1 MTSLIVFSAITALV
15 VGVFVF
21 IISPSVRII
30 GPTEVGLVM
39 KRFGQKLP
47 SDNPIAFNAEAGY
60 QAELL
65 MPGVRFKWWFLYKV
79 GKFPWVQVSANEIG
93 VLIAQVG
100 KTLPAGAKSA
110 RYKKEFGNFT
120 DLNGFISNDG
130 EKGVQRPVLAPASRH
145 GGFGDMEKLE
155 AEGADDQKLIEVLL
169 GDKNASHNNYQD
181 FQAFLNAGGKMGLQH
196 DVLRYGAYTLNPF
209 LVRVEIVPM
218 LVVKQGEAAAIKAYV
233 GLVTQDTSGPNFKF
247 GSLVKPGHRG
257 LWEDPLRT
265 GKYAINPRIYKAEV
279 VPTAIL
285 KLDWAAEVTGA
296 HGLDKNLQPIVAKSD
311 EGFVF
316 KIDLQVL
323 IHVPDTKAPKVIS
336 MVGTMKNLVDD
347 VLQAAV
353 GNLFRDKLGS
363 MHAIRFIETRQEVQE
378 EAFKHI
384 QAQLAQ
390 YDVETRGVYIQDV
403 VLPADLVKVLTERE
417 IANQQIAT
425 FQKQEEAQKGRVAME
440 KAKGTA
446 DMQSLL
452 ARSEVEVTSKENN
465 AQARKAEADGEATF
479 TSQTGAAKAA
489 EVEAVGLAKAR
500 AYKEQVAALGQ
511 GQTALVNVTDVL
523 SRGTLP

>member
-1 MTSLIVFSAITALV
+1 LPVHPVAFLTITKNKVFGLPISSDLQARQGRDERLTPASFNLEPWQLDVFRVEPQLQQGSEEKLDV
-15 VGVFVF
+15 VGVV
-21 IISPSVRII
+21 
-30 GPTEVGLVM
+30 T
-39 KRFGQKLP
+39 
-47 SDNPIAFNAEAGY
+47 
-60 QAELL
+60 
-65 MPGVRFKWWFLYKV
+65 
-79 GKFPWVQVSANEIG
+79 
-93 VLIAQVG
+93 
-100 KTLPAGAKSA
+100 TLEGDPLESGH
-110 RYKKEFGNFT
+110 
-120 DLNGFISNDG
+120 I
-130 EKGVQRPVLAPASRH
+130 ASRL
-145 GGFGDMEKLE
+145 GGFDDMEKLE
-155 AEGADDQKLIEVLL
+155 LAGADDQKLIEVLL

-257 LWEDPLRT
+257 LWEDPLR
-265 GKYAINPRIYKAEV
+265 IYKAEV

-363 MHAIRFIETRQEVQE
+363 MRAIQFIETRQEVQQ

-384 QAQLAQ
+384 QAQLAL

-403 VLPADLVKVLTERE
+403 ILPEDLVKVLTERE

-446 DMQSLL
+446 DMQSPL
-452 ARSEVEVTSKENN
+452 ARSEVEISIKENN
-465 AQARKAEADGEATF
+465 AKARKAEADGEATF
-479 TSQTGAAKAA
+479 TSRTGAAKAA
-489 EVEAVGLAKAR
+489 EVEAVGLAKAK

-511 GQTALVNVTDVL
+511 AQTALVNVADVL
-523 SRGTLP
+523 SRGTVPFVPNILVTGGNGDGNAANGLMATLTGMFAKSLHAPAAPAPATEAAPPKA

>member
-1 MTSLIVFSAITALV
+1 
-15 VGVFVF
+15 
-21 IISPSVRII
+21 
-30 GPTEVGLVM
+30 
-39 KRFGQKLP
+39 
-47 SDNPIAFNAEAGY
+47 
-60 QAELL
+60 
-65 MPGVRFKWWFLYKV
+65 
-79 GKFPWVQVSANEIG
+79 
-93 VLIAQVG
+93 
-100 KTLPAGAKSA
+100 
-110 RYKKEFGNFT
+110 
-120 DLNGFISNDG
+120 
-130 EKGVQRPVLAPASRH
+130 
-145 GGFGDMEKLE
+145 
-155 AEGADDQKLIEVLL
+155 
-169 GDKNASHNNYQD
+169 
-181 FQAFLNAGGKMGLQH
+181 
-196 DVLRYGAYTLNPF
+196 
-209 LVRVEIVPM
+209 
-218 LVVKQGEAAAIKAYV
+218 
-233 GLVTQDTSGPNFKF
+233 
-247 GSLVKPGHRG
+247 VKPGHRG
-257 LWEDPLRT
+257 LWKDPLRT
-265 GKYAINPRIYKAEV
+265 GKYAINPRIYKAEI

-336 MVGTMKNLVDD
+336 VVGTMKNLVDD
-347 VLQAAV
+347 VLQAAA

-363 MHAIRFIETRQEVQE
+363 MHAIQFIETRQEVQQ

-403 VLPADLVKVLTERE
+403 ILPADLVKVLTERE

-446 DMQSLL
+446 DMQSPL
-452 ARSEVEVTSKENN
+452 ARSEVEISIKENN
-465 AQARKAEADGEATF
+465 ARARKVEADGEATY

-511 GQTALVNVTDVL
+511 AQTALVNVADVL
-523 SRGTLP
+523 SRGTVPFMPSILVTGGNGDGNAANGLMATLTGLFAKSLSAPAVPVEAKDVAQTTKEPVPETSN